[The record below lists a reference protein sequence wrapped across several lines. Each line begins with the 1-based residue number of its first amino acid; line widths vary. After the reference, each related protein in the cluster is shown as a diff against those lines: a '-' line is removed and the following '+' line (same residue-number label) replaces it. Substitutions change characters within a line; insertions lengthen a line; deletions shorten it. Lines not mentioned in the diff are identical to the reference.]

1 MGATYT
7 RQSSSAIVDGAVIE
21 AADINAE
28 FDQILAAFAV
38 SSGHTHDGTAGEGGP
53 ITKLLGSSITIGDAT
68 AGNNIAVTFDGE
80 SSDGVLTWMED
91 EDYFQFSDDILI
103 STTEK
108 LQFRDTAIY
117 INSSADGQLD
127 LVADTEIQIAATTI
141 DINGLVDISG
151 NLSVGG
157 NLDVTGS
164 FDMSDANITNI
175 GSIALDSITSDDSNI
190 TLDAAGDII
199 LDADGANITFK
210 DDGTSILDIANNST
224 DVEFTVSTADKNF
237 KIKGTDGASAITAL
251 DIDMA
256 LAGKAIF
263 SGDVVVT
270 GDLTVSGD
278 DITMGTNTAG
288 NLLVADG
295 TNFNSIAVSALS
307 EISTAA
313 ADDVFIAVDTSGGG
327 LKRIARSAVVA
338 GLATDSAI
346 SNVVD
351 DTTPQLGGN
360 LDMNGADIVTTSNAT
375 IDLAPNGTGTVV
387 VRGNTN
393 SGAIVFNCE
402 SNSHGQTVIAQPHSA
417 SVTNSMLLPAGASST
432 LVSLVSTDTLTNK
445 TLTSPVINTG
455 TFGTTILP
463 VSADGTAL
471 GSASK
476 EFSDLFLADSSTIQ
490 FGNDQDTTL
499 THTDGTGLTLNST
512 NKLCFNDAS
521 QFIQGTSATVLSIGA
536 TDEIDLT
543 ATAVDLN
550 GTLNVSGVATF
561 QSTPV
566 FPDGSLALA
575 DLDIDGGTDI
585 GADLTTS
592 DLIIVDDAAGGTN
605 RKAAFS
611 RVITLVQANID
622 DPTALAIAL
631 G

>member
-1 MGATYT
+1 MYK
-7 RQSSSAIVDGAVIE
+7 RQ
-21 AADINAE
+21 
-28 FDQILAAFAV
+28 
-38 SSGHTHDGTAGEGGP
+38 
-53 ITKLLGSSITIGDAT
+53 
-68 AGNNIAVTFDGE
+68 
-80 SSDGVLTWMED
+80 
-91 EDYFQFSDDILI
+91 
-103 STTEK
+103 
-108 LQFRDTAIY
+108 
-117 INSSADGQLD
+117 
-127 LVADTEIQIAATTI
+127 
-141 DINGLVDISG
+141 
-151 NLSVGG
+151 
-157 NLDVTGS
+157 
-164 FDMSDANITNI
+164 
-175 GSIALDSITSDDSNI
+175 
-190 TLDAAGDII
+190 
-199 LDADGANITFK
+199 
-210 DDGTSILDIANNST
+210 
-224 DVEFTVSTADKNF
+224 
-237 KIKGTDGASAITAL
+237 
-251 DIDMA
+251 
-256 LAGKAIF
+256 
-263 SGDVVVT
+263 
-270 GDLTVSGD
+270 
-278 DITMGTNTAG
+278 
-288 NLLVADG
+288 
-295 TNFNSIAVSALS
+295 
-307 EISTAA
+307 
-313 ADDVFIAVDTSGGG
+313 
-327 LKRIARSAVVA
+327 
-338 GLATDSAI
+338 
-346 SNVVD
+346 
-351 DTTPQLGGN
+351 
-360 LDMNGADIVTTSNAT
+360 
-375 IDLAPNGTGTVV
+375 V

-402 SNSHGQTVIAQPHSA
+402 SNSHGQTVKAQPHSA
-417 SVTNSMLLPAGASST
+417 SVTNAMLLPAGASST

-471 GSASK
+471 GSAAK

-543 ATAVDLN
+543 ATTVDLN

-566 FPDGSLALA
+566 FPDGSLPLA